1 MADCKKKRRRR
12 RHQRNAENPNVPLS
26 VAVFNDEAADAF
38 GASKSVAGVRVTRK
52 KALGYAAVWRAVNLI
67 SGDVGKLPLS
77 VYRQIGRNRE
87 LAKDHPAYRL
97 LRRKPNDSM
106 TAFVFKQT
114 LQAHVLTEGNAYA
127 YIDRDGAGR
136 PLQLLILDPTKVEPV
151 RMNGQLWYV
160 YDGSQGKDK
169 LPSAD
174 VLHIRGLGFD
184 GLQGY
189 PVLAYHNETL
199 GVALAARDHSGAY
212 FRNGAKP
219 GGLLKHPGKLTP
231 QARTNMRESWE
242 RLHSGLRNAHK
253 IAILEE
259 GADYVSFNS
268 NARDA
273 QLLEN
278 REYDSREVANIFGVP
293 THKLGDPSKV
303 AYNSLG
309 QENQSY
315 YDDTLARWLQLWAE
329 ECHDKLLSESEKASE
344 SHLIDFD
351 YQVIKRADMAT
362 QQGFAKSM
370 VDSEILT
377 IDEARAIFD
386 YNTKEEQAPAPEPEP
401 IPTDGAR
408 AVVADVVSRMVRRL
422 VNSAARYRGLPD
434 QFGSHVACIGAEQTR
449 FVADALAPSMLL
461 VRDLRI
467 SDLLTDDVANSLVG
481 HTMHGLVDAG
491 VGRSESVADA
501 LADHVSG
508 QIILEIFGAN
518 HG

>member
-12 RHQRNAENPNVPLS
+12 HKRNAENPNVPLS
-26 VAVFNDEAADAF
+26 VALWGEEAADAL
-38 GASKSVAGVRVTRK
+38 GAEKSVAGVRVTRK
-52 KALGYAAVWRAVNLI
+52 KALGYAAVWRAINLI

-97 LRRKPNDSM
+97 LRRKPSDAM

-169 LPSAD
+169 LPSVD

-189 PVLAYHNETL
+189 PVLQYHNETL
-199 GVALAARDHSGAY
+199 GVALAARDHSGSY

-219 GGLLKHPGKLTP
+219 GGLLKHPGKLSPT
-231 QARTNMRESWE
+231 ARTNMRQSWE

-259 GADYVSFNS
+259 GAEYVSFNS

-344 SHLIDFD
+344 SHTIDFD

-362 QQGFAKSM
+362 QKDFAKAM
-370 VDSEILT
+370 VDSQILDV
-377 IDEARAIFD
+377 DEARAIFD
-386 YNTKEEQAPAPEPEP
+386 YNPKATPTPTPEPQSVR
-401 IPTDGAR
+401 TDGLR
-408 AVVADVVSRMVRRL
+408 AIIADTVGRMVRRL
-422 VNSAARYRGLPD
+422 VGYGSRFKGTTADEWSSHIRQISDD
-434 QFGSHVACIGAEQTR
+434 QRE
-449 FVADALAPSMLL
+449 FVGNALAPVML
-461 VRDLRI
+461 VANDLGFT
-467 SDLLTDDVANSLVG
+467 SVTTDDAAALIVIDATYEIHRLGVAGSEKNAEAIADRVASSL
-481 HTMHGLVDAG
+481 TL
-491 VGRSESVADA
+491 
-501 LADHVSG
+501 
-508 QIILEIFGAN
+508 QILGA
-518 HG
+518 